1 MTLYEAQK
9 GGSYCIE
16 GLYVE
21 PAITRRLQALGLN
34 DGTIINVLDRKN
46 KGALIIKV
54 RGTRLALG
62 KHISSSIEI
71 SEAAD
76 GIAPETERTPKDGIA
91 PKTERISKDSIESK
105 TERTSE
111 DSIAPETERTSE
123 RGIAPKTEETSG
135 DSTTPEAART
145 SGDNILQQDG
155 QEFGA
160 KGEEEAVKQ

>member
-34 DGTIINVLDRKN
+34 DGTVINVLNRKN
-46 KGALIIKV
+46 KGALIIQV

-76 GIAPETERTPKDGIA
+76 GIAPETD
-91 PKTERISKDSIESK
+91 
-105 TERTSE
+105 
-111 DSIAPETERTSE
+111 RTSE

-145 SGDNILQQDG
+145 SGDNILQQNG
-155 QEFGA
+155 QGFRA